1 MKRLLILALLVGLAA
16 CVSAQ
21 TVYYQTAPTLMWDA
35 VTQDSN
41 GDPFLPT
48 DTIEYEVYLW
58 DHDQG
63 DVTVQLPGALTFF
76 GVTDQTELVLA
87 FPYRATWDVAVRTKH
102 TDAGANVVFS
112 AFGYSTV
119 LEDTATGP
127 FSYVPLLIWIPLAP
141 AALRD
146 SGM

>member
-1 MKRLLILALLVGLAA
+1 
-16 CVSAQ
+16 
-21 TVYYQTAPTLMWDA
+21 
-35 VTQDSN
+35 VTQDSEGN
-41 GDPFLPT
+41 PFLPG

-58 DHDQG
+58 DHSQG
-63 DVTVQLPGALTFF
+63 DVTVQLVGALTLWE
-76 GVTDQTELVLA
+76 TTALTQSVLT

-102 TDAGANVVFS
+102 TDAGLNVVYS

-141 AALRD
+141 SALRD
-146 SGM
+146 SGT